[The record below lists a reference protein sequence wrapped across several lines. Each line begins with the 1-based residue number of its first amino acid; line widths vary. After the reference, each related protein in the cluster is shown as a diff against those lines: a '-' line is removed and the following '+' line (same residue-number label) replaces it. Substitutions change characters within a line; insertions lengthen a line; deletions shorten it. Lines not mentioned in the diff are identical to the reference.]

1 MSGSVGIGFGRPGL
15 EGDVVWTPN
24 RAIAGYDRLS
34 LSLKPLPASSPEQ
47 VAGRVNLAVYAGKER
62 RFTASG
68 RVGVKPDRITFR
80 ELAVQTEGM
89 AGSVTVDAEMIVSRP
104 QIFAEVRLR
113 AEGLQMAGD
122 VKGSSLSGAASV
134 QGTLER
140 YEGQFDLRHSA
151 SRPLWLTGRLQGKI
165 CWKRAGAQSPGGFRR
180 IARRGPDGR
189 PGMDVGGESSA
200 VVSGTGRKARS
211 RPDFPGLAGACE
223 CPRSRRLDL
232 GGRGG
237 APAGQLRPGLWTA
250 FCGAVPLTVQLR
262 PVGKRAVSDLSAARS
277 VAKDSNCLS
286 RESQPSAST
295 TRSAPQ
301 IYRGSYPGRRAAST
315 EQAGSAGRTGGGA
328 GTLSARGASLLYA
341 GCSIGAVE
349 ADARLSDSG
358 TDRITAKV
366 NASHLAYR
374 SWRADRGQLS
384 VEGKTAQHDARLQLT
399 GPAGEILLSLK
410 GGYGKSVWQGRIVEG
425 VMQDRQ
431 AGALR
436 LERSAA
442 LLIAADRLRIGALSF
457 AGPGEEA
464 LFVDG
469 DLRLRPLRGDPEGGL
484 AEAQPGAGKGVFRL
498 REPHGPDDGS
508 P

>member
-1 MSGSVGIGFGRPGL
+1 MSAQPGAWTWEAGGSTRGAATARFVDSVLRGRSLDGSAEARWEEGGLGFVRGEVRGK
-15 EGDVVWTPN
+15 GFQ
-24 RAIAGYDRLS
+24 
-34 LSLKPLPASSPEQ
+34 LSLKGKPA
-47 VAGRVNLAVYAGKER
+47 ER
-62 RFTASG
+62 LDYTVRAADLSGLVPGSSG
-68 RVGVKPDRITFR
+68 RFNG
-80 ELAVQTEGM
+80 
-89 AGSVTVDAEMIVSRP
+89 AGWVSR
-104 QIFAEVRLR
+104 
-113 AEGLQMAGD
+113 
-122 VKGSSLSGAASV
+122 KN
-134 QGTLER
+134 
-140 YEGQFDLRHSA
+140 
-151 SRPLWLTGRLQGKI
+151 GR
-165 CWKRAGAQSPGGFRR
+165 W
-180 IARRGPDGR
+180 
-189 PGMDVGGESSA
+189 
-200 VVSGTGRKARS
+200 
-211 RPDFPGLAGACE
+211 
-223 CPRSRRLDL
+223 
-232 GGRGG
+232 
-237 APAGQLRPGLWTA
+237 
-250 FCGAVPLTVQLR
+250 
-262 PVGKRAVSDLSAARS
+262 
-277 VAKDSNCLS
+277 
-286 RESQPSAST
+286 
-295 TRSAPQ
+295 
-301 IYRGSYPGRRAAST
+301 
-315 EQAGSAGRTGGGA
+315 A

-469 DLRLRPLRGDPEGGL
+469 DLRLRPLRGTLKADWRKLNLGRVK
-484 AEAQPGAGKGVFRL
+484 AFFAPGASRAG
-498 REPHGPDDGS
+498 
-508 P
+508 